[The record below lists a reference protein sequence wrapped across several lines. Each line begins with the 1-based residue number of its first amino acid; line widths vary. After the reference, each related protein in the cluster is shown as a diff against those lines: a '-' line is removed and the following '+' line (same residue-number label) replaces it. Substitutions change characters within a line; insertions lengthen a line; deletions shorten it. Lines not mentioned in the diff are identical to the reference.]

1 MNENNFLAEGAY
13 GCLFLPYVTCKG
25 KPTNDYKFISKI
37 QIRNF
42 YSENEIEIGKQI
54 RKKLS
59 MIYHRFFVPAIYH
72 CNINIKEFVNIGID
86 KCRLIREQKKSPF
99 VLLKIPYV
107 GYRGGYIFYK
117 DYIVQDINDREILL
131 NLIDGYK
138 HLLNALILLADN
150 NIGICHFDLNSTNIL
165 FSENKT
171 TPVIID
177 FGLSFSIKNIE
188 NNLKKY
194 FFIYYP
200 KYYVWPIEVHYINFL
215 LHKNSSP
222 SYADIRKICNEYIS
236 HNIPLKQNFSP
247 QFLKKYEDMCINVL
261 EKYRNG
267 TEEIMDIIHKYWRTW
282 DNYSLST
289 MYLQILF
296 YLNVSFKNK
305 KPVGSFIENSFIIH
319 FSKLLLNNIHPDP
332 SRRLSVKESSEV
344 FELFFYTKNVND
356 VENYENILVKYIFN
370 KNRLRKIVSENKK
383 DLQKLLNKMA
393 KTKTSN

>member
-1 MNENNFLAEGAY
+1 
-13 GCLFLPYVTCKG
+13 
-25 KPTNDYKFISKI
+25 
-37 QIRNF
+37 
-42 YSENEIEIGKQI
+42 
-54 RKKLS
+54 
-59 MIYHRFFVPAIYH
+59 
-72 CNINIKEFVNIGID
+72 
-86 KCRLIREQKKSPF
+86 
-99 VLLKIPYV
+99 
-107 GYRGGYIFYK
+107 
-117 DYIVQDINDREILL
+117 
-131 NLIDGYK
+131 
-138 HLLNALILLADN
+138 
-150 NIGICHFDLNSTNIL
+150 
-165 FSENKT
+165 
-171 TPVIID
+171 
-177 FGLSFSIKNIE
+177 
-188 NNLKKY
+188 
-194 FFIYYP
+194 
-200 KYYVWPIEVHYINFL
+200 
-215 LHKNSSP
+215 
-222 SYADIRKICNEYIS
+222 
-236 HNIPLKQNFSP
+236 
-247 QFLKKYEDMCINVL
+247 MCINVL

-282 DNYSLST
+282 DNYALST